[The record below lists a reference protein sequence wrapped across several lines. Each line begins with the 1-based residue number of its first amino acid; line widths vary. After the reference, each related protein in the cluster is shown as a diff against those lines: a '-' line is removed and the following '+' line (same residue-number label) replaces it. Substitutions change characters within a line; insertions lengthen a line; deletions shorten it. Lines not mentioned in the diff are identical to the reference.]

1 MLPVWRRLAPRTMV
15 VGVVVAALSVP
26 LALGAPAGASPQ
38 DDLEHERATAE
49 QLEAKI
55 DDLNQ
60 RISMLDENYNEGQL
74 EISQT
79 TANIEDAQHR
89 IDDAVAR
96 SDGLSAR
103 LRNRAALLYVQ
114 ASDTTPIDALEAANV
129 HEIGSRSKYGAA
141 AAEQDATLIDDL
153 SVARQDLADQQA
165 ALEQQRKDAE
175 TKQSELQQL
184 RDQMSDAQSQQEE
197 LLGQAQGRI
206 AGLVAEIEAQ
216 RRAEEEARAKAELE
230 KKQREEAAAKAAA
243 AAATT
248 AGTRGTSSTSAKK
261 SAAVNAPDPGSRAV
275 ASSPNAQAAVDAAYG
290 ELGKP
295 YRYAGDGPEN
305 FDCSGLTM
313 FAWAAAGV
321 SLPHS
326 SRAQYAALPH
336 VSIDA
341 LEPGDLVF
349 YGNPIH
355 HVGIYI
361 GNGQYIH
368 APQTGDIVKISG
380 IYRDDYTGGARP
392 G

>member
-1 MLPVWRRLAPRTMV
+1 MV

-26 LALGAPAGASPQ
+26 FALSAAAGASPQ
-38 DDLEHERATAE
+38 DDLANERAQAE

-60 RISMLDENYNEGQL
+60 RISELDENYNEGQL
-74 EISQT
+74 AIAQT
-79 TANIEDAQHR
+79 TANIDDAQKHL
-89 IDDAVAR
+89 DEAAAR
-96 SDGLSAR
+96 SDGLSAQ
-103 LRNRAALLYVQ
+103 LRHRAALLYVQ
-114 ASDTTPIDALEAANV
+114 ASDTTPLDALEAENV

-141 AAEQDATLIDDL
+141 AAEQDSTLIDDL

-165 ALEQQRKDAE
+165 LLEQQRTDAQAKQDE
-175 TKQSELQQL
+175 LTKL
-184 RDQMSDAQSQQEE
+184 RDQMSDAQSQQEQ

-230 KKQREEAAAKAAA
+230 KKQREEAAAKAAKAA

-313 FAWAAAGV
+313 FVWAKAGV

-326 SRAQYAALPH
+326 SRAQYASLPH

-349 YGNPIH
+349 YGSPIH

-368 APQTGDIVKISG
+368 APQTGDQVKIAS
-380 IYRDDYTGGARP
+380 IYRDDYAGGARP